1 MLLVTTASSSSY
13 TNTEVDGQNVGR
25 LSEIKL
31 FGRKLLDFLID
42 IILSRSLFSFT
53 PHQSGFICITVCLYY
68 TSLCVRKGGMD
79 DSQAL

>member
-13 TNTEVDGQNVGR
+13 RNTEVDGQNVGR

-31 FGRKLLDFLID
+31 FGRKLLDFFID

-53 PHQSGFICITVCLYY
+53 PQSGFICITVCLYY